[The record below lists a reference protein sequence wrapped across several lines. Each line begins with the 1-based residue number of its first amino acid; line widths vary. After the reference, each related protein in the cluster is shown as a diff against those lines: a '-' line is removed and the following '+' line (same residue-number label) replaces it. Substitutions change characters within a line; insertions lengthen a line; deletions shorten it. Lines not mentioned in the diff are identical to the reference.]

1 MTLSF
6 FITVI
11 PGYDKPQP
19 PGCLLGLS
27 EEAPK
32 SRKKTLPKAPP
43 KYQFEENGET
53 KYWSGRGRAPK
64 PIAEA
69 LKAGRSLDEF
79 LIPKSA
85 SIFVGK
91 P

>member
-1 MTLSF
+1 MLPDRTT
-6 FITVI
+6 ITRR
-11 PGYDKPQP
+11 YRR
-19 PGCLLGLS
+19 S
-27 EEAPK
+27 AY
-32 SRKKTLPKAPP
+32 APP

-64 PIAEA
+64 PIGEA